1 MGSMKK
7 KVLIIED
14 EPNIARAEAIILGT
28 QYQIHQAYDG
38 KEGLK
43 KAKEL
48 KPDLI
53 ILDLML
59 PKRGGYDLCFNI
71 RQDKELEKTKIVMV
85 TAKNQVIDEDKG
97 MLIGANDYIM
107 KPFEPE
113 ELLHVVNQVL
123 NNDS

>member
-1 MGSMKK
+1 MKK

-14 EPNIARAEAIILGT
+14 EPNIAKAEAIILSNDFSV
-28 QYQIHQAYDG
+28 HHAYDG
-38 KEGLK
+38 ASGLK
-43 KAKEL
+43 LAKKV

-59 PKRGGYDLCFNI
+59 PKRGGYDVCFNL
-71 RQDKELEKTKIVMV
+71 RQDKELAKIKILMV
-85 TAKNQVIDEDKG
+85 TAKNQPLDEDKG

-113 ELLHVVNQVL
+113 EFMHVVNQVL
-123 NNDS
+123 NNDP